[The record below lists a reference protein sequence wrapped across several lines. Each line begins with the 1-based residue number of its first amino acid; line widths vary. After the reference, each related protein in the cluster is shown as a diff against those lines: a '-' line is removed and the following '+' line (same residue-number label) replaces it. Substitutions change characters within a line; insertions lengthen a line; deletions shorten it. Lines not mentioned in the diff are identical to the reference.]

1 MKFIKYMYHEYK
13 DDHLSYL
20 SAQTSY
26 FLLLSFIPFLI
37 FLLTIIGSLNLPS
50 DELYH
55 YLNSILPAQSYLVI
69 SSILS
74 EVLETRSVNITSL
87 LLTLY
92 FATKGVRAIIAA
104 LNKAYCEKESRS
116 TPHLFYLSFV
126 FTLIFVF
133 ILVLTLFSL
142 VFGKIIG
149 EIVFNYF
156 HLYNQFIILWEYFRY
171 IITMVSMIVVFSF
184 IYRRAPSCKEEMM
197 LKDIIVGSVFTTL
210 CWTLTSS
217 IFAFYVNNYSNSY
230 VSLYGS
236 LSGVFALLV
245 WLYISSTIII
255 LGGEINSYLYKK
267 KKHLID

>member
-1 MKFIKYMYHEYK
+1 MYHEYEK
-13 DDHLSYL
+13 DNLGYL

-50 DELYH
+50 DELYL
-55 YLNSILPAQSYLVI
+55 YLNSILPAQSYTLVAG
-69 SSILS
+69 ILS
-74 EVLETRSVNITSL
+74 EILATSSVNMVSL
-87 LLTLY
+87 MVTLY
-92 FATKGVRAIIAA
+92 FATKGVLAIVVA
-104 LNKAYCEKESRS
+104 LNKAYCEQESRS
-116 TPHLFYLSFV
+116 TIHLLFLSFV
-126 FTLIFVF
+126 FTLIFIF

-156 HLYNQFIILWEYFRY
+156 HLHTEFIILWEYLRY
-171 IITMVSMIVVFSF
+171 IITMLSMIVVFSF
-184 IYRRAPSCKEEMM
+184 IYKQAPSCKEKIK
-197 LKDIIVGSVFTTL
+197 LKDILLGSAFTTL
-210 CWTLTSS
+210 SWTLTSS
-217 IFAFYVNNYSNSY
+217 AFAYYVNNYNSSY

-236 LSGVFALLV
+236 LGGIFALLV

-267 KKHLID
+267 KKHII